1 MFYYT
6 SGVLKDLCLKKSL
19 FRLASSNDDT
29 DDDTRFRLDEN
40 KLLIK
45 VEKISQLIQDKRLSF
60 NFHLLLL
67 NDDKERVV
75 GLVRE
80 DVFIQLSSKFVED
93 SVILLNEFSLLNRLR
108 MSIEDDEDQV
118 FVNSFKHLTNVDN
131 NIPIL
136 VLENFILIGIDKK
149 QSEPLND
156 LVIRISEPSLETH
169 TPISKLT
176 SKMNNQ
182 NWSIKGCLSK
192 ISTIRNF
199 AYKGG
204 QLGKVLRMQFFDRT
218 GLVELVFFN
227 DYCDRYKN
235 KFIVNNCYIIRN
247 SDIKYSKKSFKA
259 WPDDLFSNFDIIVN
273 SATVFEHV
281 PDEQIFMNEI
291 ISQPEKDSST
301 ILDESPKVQKVQKVQ
316 KSPQNPKSTFITLNQ
331 LILQKNKSLVD
342 VIGVI
347 CSVGE
352 LEYITRFNGKKLEVR
367 RIKIID
373 QTSQPISVAFW
384 GKQAKDIIEEVKIGD
399 IYMFKGAELSSFA
412 GYSLSVIRSTGF
424 LKITGYYNVSGVEPL
439 SLWWRENKSLYIEQ
453 VERNNKR
460 KPNEIQNNNQSNDQ
474 VNDQEADSNII
485 KQSTS
490 AKKPRIE

>member
-19 FRLASSNDDT
+19 FRLASSNDDA
-29 DDDTRFRLDEN
+29 DDETRFRLDEN

-45 VEKISQLIQDKRLSF
+45 VEKISQLMQDKRLSF
-60 NFHLLLL
+60 KFYLLLL

-108 MSIEDDEDQV
+108 MSIEDDEDHV
-118 FVNSFKHLTNVDN
+118 FFNSFKHLTNVDH

-136 VLENFILIGIDKK
+136 VLENFILIGVDK
-149 QSEPLND
+149 QQNEPLKE
-156 LVIRISEPSLETH
+156 LEIRISEPSLETH
-169 TPISKLT
+169 TPISELT

-199 AYKGG
+199 SYKSG

-235 KFIVNNCYIIRN
+235 KLIVNNCYIIRN
-247 SDIKYSKKSFKA
+247 SDIKFSNKSFKA

-281 PDEQIFMNEI
+281 PDEQILMSEI
-291 ISQPEKDSST
+291 ISQPEKESST
-301 ILDESPKVQKVQKVQ
+301 ISVKSPKVSCQRV
-316 KSPQNPKSTFITLNQ
+316 SNPKDTFIYLNQ

-352 LEYITRFNGKKLEVR
+352 LEYITRLKGKKLEVR
-367 RIKIID
+367 RINIID
-373 QTSQPISVAFW
+373 QTSQPIKVAFW
-384 GKQAKDIIEEVKIGD
+384 GKQAKDIKAEVNIGD
-399 IYMFKGAELSSFA
+399 IYMFKGAELSSYG
-412 GYSLSVIRSTGF
+412 GYSLSVIKSTGY
-424 LKITGYYNVSGVEPL
+424 LKITGYFNVSGVEPL
-439 SLWWRENKSLYIEQ
+439 ALWWRENKSLYIEQ
-453 VERNNKR
+453 VETTNKR
-460 KPNEIQNNNQSNDQ
+460 KPYEMQKNNQSNDQ
-474 VNDQEADSNII
+474 TNDQAADSTTV

-490 AKKPRIE
+490 KKPRIE

>member
-6 SGVLKDLCLKKSL
+6 SGVHKDLCLKKSL
-19 FRLASSNDDT
+19 FRLASSNDDA
-29 DDDTRFRLDEN
+29 DDETRFRLDEN

-45 VEKISQLIQDKRLSF
+45 VDKISQLMHDKRLSF

-108 MSIEDDEDQV
+108 MSIEDNEDQV

-136 VLENFILIGIDKK
+136 VLENFILLGIDKK
-149 QSEPLND
+149 HSEPLND

-235 KFIVNNCYIIRN
+235 KLIVNNCYIIRN
-247 SDIKYSKKSFKA
+247 SDIKYSQKNFKA

-273 SATVFEHV
+273 SATVIEHV
-281 PDEQIFMNEI
+281 PDEQIFMSEI
-291 ISQPEKDSST
+291 ISQPEKESSS
-301 ILDESPKVQKVQKVQ
+301 ILVKSTKVSCQ
-316 KSPQNPKSTFITLNQ
+316 SDPKSTFITLNQ

-347 CSVGE
+347 CAVGK
-352 LEYITRFNGKKLEVR
+352 LEYIFIKGKKLEVR
-367 RIKIID
+367 RIQIID
-373 QTSQPISVAFW
+373 QTSKPVSVAFW
-384 GKQAKDIIEEVKIGD
+384 GKQAKNILNEVNMGD
-399 IYMFKGAELSSFA
+399 IYMFKGAELSSYA
-412 GYSLSVIRSTGF
+412 GYSLSVIKSTGF

-439 SLWWRENKSLYIEQ
+439 SLWWRKNKSLYIEQ
-453 VERNNKR
+453 EETTNKR
-460 KPNEIQNNNQSNDQ
+460 KSDEHQNNQSNDQ
-474 VNDQEADSNII
+474 TNDQAADSITV

-490 AKKPRIE
+490 KKNRIN